1 MADTSA
7 SVPGNLVLHSVHLIL
22 HSVHL
27 ILQSRLP
34 ALVWSCAKAVPAA
47 KLSSVIL
54 GSC

>member
-1 MADTSA
+1 MAETSA
-7 SVPGNLVLHSVHLIL
+7 SVPGILML

-47 KLSSVIL
+47 KLSSVIF